1 MLWLKKLNFME
12 IAKMEMEL
20 MRSFEA
26 DEDLETKLRDQELLA
41 TQTKDAEEVWK
52 LEVWRKMLTRIR
64 KMEGMLNRSS
74 DPKL

>member
-1 MLWLKKLNFME
+1 
-12 IAKMEMEL
+12 